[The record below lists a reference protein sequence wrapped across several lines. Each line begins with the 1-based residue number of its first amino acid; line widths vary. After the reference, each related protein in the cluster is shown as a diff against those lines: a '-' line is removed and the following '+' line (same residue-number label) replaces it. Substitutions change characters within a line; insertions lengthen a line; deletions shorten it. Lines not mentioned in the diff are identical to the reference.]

1 MTLYYIS
8 VQVDIV
14 DTSLRTHG
22 GGLTGGYK
30 PVQFHFH
37 WGADNTKGSEHVL
50 DNKHYPMEV
59 RELNIIH
66 LVRKCMGV
74 IK

>member
-1 MTLYYIS
+1 M
-8 VQVDIV
+8 
-14 DTSLRTHG
+14 RTHG

-37 WGADNTKGSEHVL
+37 WGADNTRGSEHVL

-59 RELNIIH
+59 RGLNIKH
-66 LVRKCMGV
+66 LVRKGV
-74 IK
+74 DRNEQERISNYTFSYKLM